1 MSICTNLSDWQLKT
15 CDLKPPVNEK
25 SSDSSP
31 FITTLQKGIF
41 CPFSGLASFLPMLL
55 LFFLFARFFL
65 QLLLGD
71 NIFFLCVANVA
82 NVRLERNLFSCLLW
96 RSPVGWI
103 LTFWRKSG
111 PCLFY
116 IDENPSQLHISCWY
130 TRFGLP
136 RFLHVK
142 AQKIS
147 ETLLTKPANLFPP
160 TEDLLPIVEAAALF
174 DQSPSNVR
182 SDTPLPVIFGSLS
195 SLWSS
200 QLHQYITL
208 YLADYVHIENIR
220 QKSSLI
226 LSAPCHQNLSSY

>member
-1 MSICTNLSDWQLKT
+1 MKKAKIHHHLI
-15 CDLKPPVNEK
+15 
-25 SSDSSP
+25 
-31 FITTLQKGIF
+31 ITTLQKGIF

-55 LFFLFARFFL
+55 LLFLFARFFL

-82 NVRLERNLFSCLLW
+82 NVRLERKLLSCLLW

-130 TRFGLP
+130 TWFGLP

-142 AQKIS
+142 ALKLKKSQKHFWRSRQISFHRQKICFPS
-147 ETLLTKPANLFPP
+147 LKQPLVLINRHPTCAGIHHCLTYLDHYHRYDHRNYTNTLP
-160 TEDLLPIVEAAALF
+160 
-174 DQSPSNVR
+174 
-182 SDTPLPVIFGSLS
+182 
-195 SLWSS
+195 
-200 QLHQYITL
+200 YIW
-208 YLADYVHIENIR
+208 
-220 QKSSLI
+220 LI
-226 LSAPCHQNLSSY
+226 MFI